1 VITDKRGFDYQ
12 LEPLRQQ
19 ATWRLEAMQLQLGA
33 VARQLGALTEEMQ
46 SLQRHNAALASWAK
60 PAAMKLLDPTLA
72 HRNLAYLV
80 DAAHRT
86 GVLQE
91 QITSSEQEQ
100 VRLRDACRAQ
110 QLKLDAIERH
120 HDECLRAHGLQ
131 EDRRS
136 AVAAD
141 ADWLARLQWR
151 RLSQPTGDLAGVE
164 ISE

>member
-1 VITDKRGFDYQ
+1 MITDRRGFDYQ

-19 ATWRLEAMQLQLGA
+19 AAWRLEALQLQLGA
-33 VARQLGALTEEMQ
+33 VARQLGALNEEMQ
-46 SLQRHNAALASWAK
+46 SLQRHNAALANWAR

-80 DAAHRT
+80 DAARRA

-91 QITSSEQEQ
+91 QIACSEQEQ
-100 VRLRDACRAQ
+100 ARLRDACRAQ

-120 HDECLRAHGLQ
+120 HDECLHAHGLE

-141 ADWLARLQWR
+141 EDWLARLQWR
-151 RLSQPTGDLAGVE
+151 RLSQSGGDLADTE